1 MRQPAP
7 RPPDR
12 PSARRRTEL
21 RDVQVAAVTDAALD
35 AGVPPAPWVAWARTA
50 AATWGPEEATRR
62 ACAGAATEEAW
73 CFPEAAS
80 EPRRVRSWP
89 WRGRV
94 RP

>member
-1 MRQPAP
+1 MRQP
-7 RPPDR
+7 PPSPPER

-21 RDVQVAAVTDAALD
+21 RDVQVATITDAALT
-35 AGVPPAPWVAWARTA
+35 AGVPPAPWVAWAKA
-50 AATWGPEEATRR
+50 AASTWGPAEATRR

-73 CFPEAAS
+73 CNGEATT
-80 EPRRVRSWP
+80 EPRRGRSWP